1 MAGQP
6 TWSSLPRYS
15 LALVASLG
23 ALACSLAL
31 QPHIATTP
39 FLLFLAAVAVSA
51 WYGGL
56 GPGLLATVVSGLA
69 INYYFENPRGSF
81 AIMSPLTMVELAI
94 YALVALLISALS
106 AHLRAAYRRA
116 DVAQRTAEEAL
127 RARDRFLSIAAH
139 ELRAPITSIAGY
151 VDLLRRHHQRGTS
164 TPEQVE
170 RHLAAIGESADRLAR
185 LTQELLDASQ
195 LRAEQFPLQPAPLDF
210 VALVRELAERF
221 RDRLDG
227 RHRLT
232 VALEPVARPVVADA
246 DRLAQV
252 VTNLLENA
260 AKYSPEGG
268 EIRVTV
274 RPEGAG
280 VRLSVQDQGIGLPP
294 GATEAI
300 FEPFERAPNA
310 VRQRLPGLGLGLFI
324 CRDIVTRHGGRLWA
338 ESAGEGQGATFSV
351 WLPLE
356 HRGVTT

>member
-1 MAGQP
+1 MGRQP
-6 TWSSLPRYS
+6 TRSSLRYG

-31 QPHIATTP
+31 HPYIATSP

-69 INYYFENPRGSF
+69 IDYYFESPRGSF
-81 AIMSPLTMVELAI
+81 AIMSPLTLVELAI
-94 YALVALLISALS
+94 YGLVALLISTLS
-106 AHLRAAYRRA
+106 AQLQAAYRRA
-116 DVAQRTAEEAL
+116 DAAQRAAEEAL
-127 RARDRFLSIAAH
+127 RARDRFLSMAAH
-139 ELRAPITSIAGY
+139 ELRTPITNISGY
-151 VDLLRRHHQRGTS
+151 VDLLRRHHRRGTS

-210 VALVRELAERF
+210 VALVRALTERF
-221 RDRLDG
+221 QDRLDG

-232 VALEPVARPVVADA
+232 VALQPLARPVVGDA

-274 RPEGAG
+274 QPEGAG

-294 GATEAI
+294 GVAEAI

-324 CRDIVTRHGGRLWA
+324 CRDIVTRHGGRIWA

-351 WLPLE
+351 WFPLE
-356 HRGVTT
+356 HRGVTA